1 MRLAARLRKIDD
13 LATVIPLFLDGAA
26 FAVYKQLCKE
36 EQEDADRIADALLAA
51 FGVDAFQAYEEF
63 QTRTR
68 LPGEPV
74 DVFLSELR
82 RLAGLAGFCG
92 NDDLLRSAFIVGLP
106 QAVSTQ
112 LRATPGVRTM
122 VLSEVVGLARVLIS
136 EQMREERA
144 SEESFAAAA
153 KTREVGEERQ
163 AASLRCFG
171 CGGPHLR
178 RRCPQRKCF
187 RCGEASHFANACPAA
202 GNDERE
208 WRAPAP
214 SQ

>member
-1 MRLAARLRKIDD
+1 MTIWPRSSHCFW
-13 LATVIPLFLDGAA
+13 T
-26 FAVYKQLCKE
+26 FAVYEQLCKE
-36 EQEDADRIADALLAA
+36 EQEDADGIADALLAA

-68 LPGEPV
+68 RPGEPV

-92 NDDLLRSAFIVGLP
+92 NDDLLHSAFIVGLP

-122 VLSEVVGLARVLIS
+122 VLSEVVGLTRVLIS

-153 KTREVGEERQ
+153 KTREVGRGAGEERQ

-178 RRCPQRKCF
+178 RRCPQRVSAAA
-187 RCGEASHFANACPAA
+187 RAQGAAAVSDREASGPLFPIDASRLWP
-202 GNDERE
+202 
-208 WRAPAP
+208 
-214 SQ
+214 